1 MVSVF
6 LQRSSNY
13 TGIAVLNTE
22 KMAPTFWGRQKD
34 DSWDSLGITF
44 FFDPLVSL
52 LAVKQDIVHHHRPV
66 LVSLWIHRCTQVS
79 QPGAVTSLQPWVFRD
94 WQLFPTVKQYLLIKY
109 FSKLETAFEKWA
121 LLLLFIAWKHRDRGP
136 GFSLLQ
142 TYLLSDF
149 QVWCIA
155 LCPCILLEAPHTQYS
170 QRLQLF

>member
-44 FFDPLVSL
+44 FFWSFSITASCETRYRASPQACSGFTVNTPMHPGQPARGSDFTSALSFEG
-52 LAVKQDIVHHHRPV
+52 LAV
-66 LVSLWIHRCTQVS
+66 
-79 QPGAVTSLQPWVFRD
+79 
-94 WQLFPTVKQYLLIKY
+94 FPTVKQYLSIKY

-149 QVWCIA
+149 QEWCTA